1 MKRSRI
7 LLVILSLIGLT
18 AFGQAQTTKGIVK
31 SVQPFNDQYTLTV
44 NDISYVLL
52 VDTKS
57 TARKLFLVNRKFR
70 DILIEKGGVY
80 ELNPKYAGKTLS
92 LTYTVNGKGWNCIK
106 SIEVSK

>member
-7 LLVILSLIGLT
+7 LLVLLSLIGLT
-18 AFGQAQTTKGIVK
+18 AFSQAQTTKGVVK
-31 SVQPFNDQYTLTV
+31 SVQPFNDQYSLTV

-52 VDTKS
+52 VDPKGTPK
-57 TARKLFLVNRKFR
+57 KHFIVNRKFK

-92 LTYTVNGKGWNCIK
+92 ITYSVNGKGWNCIK
-106 SIEVSK
+106 SLEVSK